1 MSIVTISNSSRIQLS
16 REILDHLK
24 VSPGREMELLKMP
37 NVQITITRP
46 ALTMSVDQFVN
57 QSIVFVE
64 PEDEKG
70 KNIEADAG
78 KSPGA
83 E

>member
-1 MSIVTISNSSRIQLS
+1 MVTISNSSRIQLS

-24 VSPGREMELLKMP
+24 VSPGREVELLKMP
-37 NVQITITRP
+37 DGQITITRP
-46 ALTMSVDQFVN
+46 ALDMSVDQFVS
-57 QSIVFVE
+57 QLIVSVE